1 MSPLNNFD
9 AQHFLKNSWQQKPVV
24 IKNAFAHTHWIEP
37 DELAGL
43 ACEAQVE
50 SRIIQQKLGQWR
62 VDHGPFEEIFFSTLA
77 DNNWTLLVQAV
88 DQYVPAVKSVLEAF
102 HFLPSWRI
110 DDVMVSYAPV
120 GGTVAPHFDY
130 YDVFLI
136 QGEGKRRWQ
145 VGQLCNEQS
154 EYHPNLP
161 VKMLTDFAPT
171 MDVTLSPGDV
181 LYVPAKHA
189 HYGVSLENSLT
200 YSIGFRA
207 PSVRD
212 IIDGIATEALSYL
225 QDDQRYV
232 DTKASLNASAGEIPP
247 AAIEQIT
254 AMLAESLINNAL
266 ITDWV
271 GKHVTEPKY
280 PELTSITLG
289 SFTSSGAQKIIDKD
303 PASRIAYHI
312 LEGEKDMCHLFVNGE
327 RYRCSV
333 ALAKYLCDSHTLDV
347 STLKAFNQPIDKEV
361 LQTLF
366 GVIKGSESRL

>member
-1 MSPLNNFD
+1 MSALKNFD
-9 AQHFLKNSWQQKPVV
+9 AQQFLKKFWQQKPAV
-24 IKNAFAHTHWIEP
+24 IKNAFEQAAWIEP

-50 SRIIQQKLGQWR
+50 SRIIQEKQGQWQ
-62 VDHGPFEEIFFSTLA
+62 VNHGPFEESFFSTLP

-88 DQYVPAVKSVLEAF
+88 DQWVPEVKALLDAF
-102 HFLPSWRI
+102 DFLPSWRL

-145 VGQLCNEQS
+145 VGQSCNEQS
-154 EYHPNLP
+154 GYQPNLP
-161 VKMLTDFAPT
+161 VKVLTDFAPT
-171 MDVTLSPGDV
+171 MDITLTPGDV

-189 HYGVSLENSLT
+189 HYGVSIEHSVT

-232 DTKASLNASAGEIPP
+232 DTKVSLNASAGEIPRV
-247 AAIEQIT
+247 AIEQIT
-254 AMLAESLINNAL
+254 AMLTESLINNAL
-266 ITDWV
+266 ITEWF

-280 PELTSITLG
+280 PDLTPITLG
-289 SFTSSGAQKIIDKD
+289 SYTNNGAQKIIGKD
-303 PASRIAYHI
+303 PASRMAYHA
-312 LEGEKDMCHLFVNGE
+312 LDGETDMCHLFVNGE

-333 ALAKYLCDSHTLDV
+333 ALAKYLCGNNTLEV
-347 STLKAFNQPIDKEV
+347 RQLKSFSQQSDKNV
-361 LQTLF
+361 VQTLF
-366 GVIKGSESRL
+366 DL